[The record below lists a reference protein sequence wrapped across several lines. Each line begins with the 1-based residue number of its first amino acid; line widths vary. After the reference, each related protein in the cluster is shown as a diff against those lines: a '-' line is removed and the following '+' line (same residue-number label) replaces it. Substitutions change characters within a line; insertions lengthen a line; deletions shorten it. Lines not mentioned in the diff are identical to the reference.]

1 MLMEHIESI
10 SYYNSWEHVR
20 EIRKKIVSGEYV
32 ISDMEEI
39 WRGIVEDQ
47 IYYVTEDGPACYLSS
62 NYFRTDEAVGKTP
75 FEALSYFVERG
86 HYPPPEIL
94 IALEDCLR
102 LYFDAAGKVELD
114 EVFFSTRRIQKL
126 GNYGAQIN
134 RNEKFKL
141 FHIDMQVEKL
151 ERRQANRAKRT
162 RSALAEE
169 FLNSRRDYDTDVRSF
184 LKAYDR
190 WKKSV
195 KKDK

>member
-1 MLMEHIESI
+1 MKKNETA
-10 SYYNSWEHVR
+10 SYCNSWDYVR

-32 ISDMEEI
+32 ISDMEAI
-39 WRGIVEDQ
+39 WRSIAEAQ
-47 IYYVTEDGPACYLSS
+47 IYQVTEDGPACYLSS
-62 NYFRTDEAVGKTP
+62 NYFRTDEAVGDTP
-75 FEALSYFVERG
+75 FEALNHFLERG

-94 IALEDCLR
+94 VALGDCLN
-102 LYFDAAGKVELD
+102 LYFGAAGKIELD
-114 EVFFSTRRIQKL
+114 EIFFSARRIQKL

-134 RNEKFKL
+134 KNQKFEL
-141 FHIDMQVEKL
+141 FHMIIEMEKL
-151 ERRQANRAKRT
+151 VCHQADRAKRT

-190 WKKSV
+190 WNKPV